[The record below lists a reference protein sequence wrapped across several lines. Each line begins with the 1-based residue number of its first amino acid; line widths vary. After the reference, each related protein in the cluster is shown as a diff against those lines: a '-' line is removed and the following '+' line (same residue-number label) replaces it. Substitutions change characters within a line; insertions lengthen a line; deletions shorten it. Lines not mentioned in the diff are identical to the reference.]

1 MALKTISA
9 DTLVPCGKN
18 ETLFSKIEA
27 CIWSLEQFLQNV
39 SNCMPK
45 NRKIAIFH
53 WIQKWLVPFGPDFY
67 AISKMGCYISV
78 PQKLAKLF
86 DDL

>member
-1 MALKTISA
+1 MLIQYTNNEG
-9 DTLVPCGKN
+9 LCGSEK
-18 ETLFSKIEA
+18 F
-27 CIWSLEQFLQNV
+27 CQNV

-78 PQKLAKLF
+78 PQKLAKL
-86 DDL
+86 LSKM